1 MKIAVDLDDTLS
13 VVDRVTRPSGYIARM
28 GLPFKLVDRYSHSL
42 EKTFDWTLPD
52 VLEFVHAGG
61 VTVFTEA
68 EARKGVRETLSAL
81 RAAGHSVTVLT
92 ARTKEWFEGP
102 EQVSRDWLEK
112 RKIPY
117 DEVVA
122 ECRDIDKGAYCIE
135 HGIKV
140 LVDDSLETCLRAQ
153 ELGVQAVLAVGRHN
167 AARAHE
173 VKYGGADWRQ
183 IGAILFS
190 LTEREEGEGKA

>member
-13 VVDRVTRPSGYIARM
+13 VVDRITRPSGYIARM
-28 GLPFKLVDRYSHSL
+28 GLPFKLVDKDTHSL
-42 EKTFDWTLPD
+42 EKTFDWTLAD
-52 VLEFVHAGG
+52 TLEFVHAGG
-61 VTVFTEA
+61 ITVYTEA
-68 EARKGVRETLSAL
+68 KARKGVRETLSAL
-81 RAAGHSVTVLT
+81 RAAGHSITVLT

-122 ECRDIDKGAYCIE
+122 ECPDREKGAYCVA
-135 HGIKV
+135 HGIHI

-153 ELGVQAVLAVGRHN
+153 ELGVHAVLAVGRHN

-173 VKYGGADWRQ
+173 VKFGGADWRQ

-190 LTEREEGEGKA
+190 LAGREEREEKA